1 MRGLSQSVSQSV
13 SQRGGRQS
21 EAGTVRRAVLTKSA
35 MPYCA
40 ARLGSNQPV
49 VLHLEQNNSSVGQ
62 QPARPALAAL

>member
-13 SQRGGRQS
+13 SVAAGSLRQ
-21 EAGTVRRAVLTKSA
+21 GTVRRAVLTKSA